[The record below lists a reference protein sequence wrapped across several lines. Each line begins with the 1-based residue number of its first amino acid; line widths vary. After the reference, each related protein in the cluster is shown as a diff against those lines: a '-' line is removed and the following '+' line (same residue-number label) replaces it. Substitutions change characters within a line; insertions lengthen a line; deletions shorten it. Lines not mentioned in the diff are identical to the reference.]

1 VRRIRGPFGC
11 QPDST
16 LIHAAPAL
24 SAHGGYLLR
33 PEGLRS
39 LDLVEV
45 ARSALALE
53 GQDPSEASIQVSVL
67 RSPGVLRVAFDAPFT
82 PYGRRGALWYRDHH
96 AFARLTSERIAG
108 AAHVYAIDADTFE
121 SVTSYAS
128 GHKVGGDS
136 VVYDEVEMDFGDDEG
151 TDVTAFEEMR
161 ARWPIGH
168 LGQIFGVT
176 RDELLHLPWNQSVLL
191 PLRDGVDD
199 GERRRLSALIL
210 P

>member
-1 VRRIRGPFGC
+1 
-11 QPDST
+11 
-16 LIHAAPAL
+16 L

-53 GQDPSEASIQVSVL
+53 RWDPSEASIQVSVL

-96 AFARLTSERIAG
+96 AFARIASERIAG
-108 AAHVYAIDADTFE
+108 AVHVYAIDPDSFE
-121 SVTSYAS
+121 AVASYAS
-128 GHKVGGDS
+128 GHRVGGEA
-136 VVYDEVEMDFGDDEG
+136 VVYDELEMDFGEEEG
-151 TDVTAFEEMR
+151 ADVTSFEAMR
-161 ARWPIGH
+161 AKWPIGH

-176 RDELLHLPWNQSVLL
+176 RDELLHLPWNESVLL
-191 PLRDGVDD
+191 KLGGGAGDD
-199 GERRRLSALIL
+199 RERARLSALIL
-210 P
+210 PVVA

>member
-1 VRRIRGPFGC
+1 M
-11 QPDST
+11 
-16 LIHAAPAL
+16 

-33 PEGLRS
+33 PQGLKS

-45 ARSALALE
+45 ARSALAFE
-53 GQDPSEASIQVSVL
+53 GEDPSEASIQVSVL

-96 AFARLTSERIAG
+96 AFARLASRRIAG

-128 GHKVGGDS
+128 GHQVGGES
-136 VVYDEVEMDFGDDEG
+136 VVYDELEMDFGEEEG
-151 TDVTAFEEMR
+151 TDVTSFEGMR
-161 ARWPIGH
+161 AKWPIGH

-176 RDELLHLPWNQSVLL
+176 RDELLHMPWNQSVLL
-191 PLRDGVDD
+191 RLDQGGTDE
-199 GERRRLSALIL
+199 GERERLSALIL

>member
-1 VRRIRGPFGC
+1 
-11 QPDST
+11 
-16 LIHAAPAL
+16 L

-39 LDLVEV
+39 LDLVEL

-53 GQDPSEASIQVSVL
+53 GEDPSDAAIQVSVL

-121 SVTSYAS
+121 SVTSYAA
-128 GHKVGGDS
+128 GHRVGGES
-136 VVYDEVEMDFGDDEG
+136 VVYDELEMDFGDEDG
-151 TDVTAFEEMR
+151 TDVTVFEEMR

-168 LGQIFGVT
+168 LGQVFGVT

-191 PLRDGVDD
+191 QLGKGGVDEA
-199 GERRRLSALIL
+199 ERGRLLSLIL

>member
-1 VRRIRGPFGC
+1 
-11 QPDST
+11 
-16 LIHAAPAL
+16 L

-33 PEGLRS
+33 PESLRS

-45 ARSALALE
+45 ARSALAFE
-53 GQDPSEASIQVSVL
+53 GADPSDAAIQVSVL

-96 AFARLTSERIAG
+96 AFARLASEHIAG
-108 AAHVYAIDADTFE
+108 AAHVYAIDADRFE

-136 VVYDEVEMDFGDDEG
+136 VVYDEVEMDFGDEDG

-161 ARWPIGH
+161 ARWPVGH
-168 LGQIFGVT
+168 LAQVFGLT

-191 PLRDGVDD
+191 QLGKGGADEAERLR
-199 GERRRLSALIL
+199 LTALLL